1 MRQINAQ
8 APHYQPYKPLSTF
21 INHSMNFETIA
32 IRTQTDRTQHRE
44 HSTPIFPTSSFVFD
58 DAEQMRALF
67 ADEQEGNIYS
77 RFTNPSV
84 REFEEKMALLEGV
97 EDAVATATG
106 MAAVFAS
113 FLAFLKSGDHLLASK
128 AVFGSSYTI
137 ITQYLPKW
145 GISFD
150 WLPTDTAQWQALVR
164 PNTKMLFLE
173 TPSNPGLDVIDL
185 AFTGQFCKR
194 NSLIF
199 NIDNCFA
206 TPYLQQP
213 ARFGADLISHS
224 ATKWIDGQ
232 GRVLGGVVA
241 GSKAMIAEVKK
252 LCRST
257 GPSLSPFNAWV
268 LSKSLETLAVRMDRH
283 CENALLLAQF
293 LEQNGQVAR
302 VIYPFLDSHPMSA
315 VAKQQMK
322 KGGGIVAFEINGGL
336 EQGRRFLNSVKLCS
350 LSANLG
356 DTRSIVTHPASTTHA
371 KLTEQARQDVGITN
385 SLVRVSVGLEHID
398 DIVADI
404 DNALK
409 MSGL

>member
-1 MRQINAQ
+1 M
-8 APHYQPYKPLSTF
+8 H
-21 INHSMNFETIA
+21 FETTA

-44 HSTPIFPTSSFVFD
+44 HSTPIFPTSSFVFE
-58 DAEQMRALF
+58 DAEQMRAMF
-67 ADEQEGNIYS
+67 ADELEGNIYS

-84 REFEEKMALLEGV
+84 REFEEKMAQLEGV
-97 EDAVATATG
+97 EDAVATASG

-137 ITQYLPKW
+137 LTQYLPRW

-150 WLPTDTAQWQALVR
+150 WLPTDTGKWQEMVR

-213 ARFGADLISHS
+213 ARFGADLITHS

-241 GSKAMIAEVKK
+241 GSKAMIADVKK

-302 VIYPFLDSHPMSA
+302 VIHPFLDSHPMCA

-322 KGGGIVAFEINGGL
+322 KGGGIVAFEIKGGL
-336 EQGRRFLNSVKLCS
+336 EQGRRFLNSVKMCS

-356 DTRSIVTHPASTTHA
+356 DTRTIVTHPASTTHA
-371 KLTEQARQDVGITN
+371 KLTPEARQEVGITS

-404 DNALK
+404 AQALAN
-409 MSGL
+409 SVDEG

>member
-1 MRQINAQ
+1 MRA
-8 APHYQPYKPLSTF
+8 KTTTV
-21 INHSMNFETIA
+21 NFETIA
-32 IRTQTDRTQHRE
+32 IRTQTDLTQHRE

-67 ADEQEGNIYS
+67 ADEAEGNIYS

-84 REFEEKMALLEGV
+84 REFEEKIALLEGV

-145 GISFD
+145 GISFG
-150 WLPTDTAQWQALVR
+150 WLPTDTALWQDLVR

-185 AFTGQFCKR
+185 TFTGQFCKR

-241 GSKAMIAEVKK
+241 GSKTMIAEVKK

-257 GPSLSPFNAWV
+257 GPSLSPFNAWI

-293 LEQNGQVAR
+293 LEQNEQVAR

-322 KGGGIVAFEINGGL
+322 KGGGIVAFEIKGGL
-336 EQGRRFLNSVKLCS
+336 EQGRKFLNAVEMCS

-398 DIVADI
+398 DIIKDI

-409 MSGL
+409 ISVL

>member
-1 MRQINAQ
+1 MREVTDERLGTQKS
-8 APHYQPYKPLSTF
+8 YV
-21 INHSMNFETIA
+21 NFETIA

-150 WLPTDTAQWQALVR
+150 WLPTDTAQWQALVK

-185 AFTGQFCKR
+185 AFTGQFCKH

-241 GSKAMIAEVKK
+241 GNKALIAEVKK

-322 KGGGIVAFEINGGL
+322 KGGGIVAFEIKGGL
-336 EQGRRFLNSVKLCS
+336 EQGRRFLNSVEMCS

-398 DIVADI
+398 DIVKDI

-409 MSGL
+409 ISAL

>member
-1 MRQINAQ
+1 MYERFGPQ
-8 APHYQPYKPLSTF
+8 KS
-21 INHSMNFETIA
+21 SVNFETIA
-32 IRTQTDRTQHRE
+32 IRTQTDRSQHRE

-137 ITQYLPKW
+137 LTQYLPKW

-150 WLPTDTAQWQALVR
+150 WLPTDTARWQDLVK
-164 PNTKMLFLE
+164 PNTRMLFLE

-185 AFTGQFCKR
+185 AFTGKFCKH

-213 ARFGADLISHS
+213 VRFGADLISHS

-241 GSKAMIAEVKK
+241 GNKAMIAEVKK

-283 CENALLLAQF
+283 CENALLLAQY

-302 VIYPFLDSHPMSA
+302 VIYPFLDSHPMCSI
-315 VAKQQMK
+315 AKQQMK
-322 KGGGIVAFEINGGL
+322 KGGGIVAFEIKGGL
-336 EQGRRFLNSVKLCS
+336 EQGRRFLNSVKMCS

-371 KLTEQARQDVGITN
+371 KLTEEARQDVGITN

-409 MSGL
+409 LSAL

>member
-1 MRQINAQ
+1 M
-8 APHYQPYKPLSTF
+8 H
-21 INHSMNFETIA
+21 FETTA
-32 IRTQTDRTQHRE
+32 IRIQTTRTQQRE

-113 FLAFLKSGDHLLASK
+113 FLAFLKAGDHLLTSK
-128 AVFGSSYTI
+128 AVFGSSYTV

-150 WLPTDTAQWQALVR
+150 WLPTDTAQWQALVKQ
-164 PNTKMLFLE
+164 NTKMLFLE
-173 TPSNPGLDVIDL
+173 TPSNPGLDVVDL
-185 AFTGQFCKR
+185 DFTGQFCKR

-213 ARFGADLISHS
+213 IRFGADLISHS

-232 GRVLGGVVA
+232 GRVMGGVIA

-283 CENALLLAQF
+283 CESALSLAQF

-302 VIYPFLDSHPMSA
+302 VIYPFLDSHPMCA
-315 VAKQQMK
+315 IAKQQMK
-322 KGGGIVAFEINGGL
+322 KGGGIVAFEIKGGL
-336 EQGRRFLNSVKLCS
+336 EQGRRFLNAVEMCS

-356 DTRSIVTHPASTTHA
+356 DTRTIVTHPASTTHA
-371 KLTEQARQDVGITN
+371 KLTEEARQDVGITN

-409 MSGL
+409 MSVL

>member
-1 MRQINAQ
+1 M
-8 APHYQPYKPLSTF
+8 P
-21 INHSMNFETIA
+21 FETTA
-32 IRTQTDRTQHRE
+32 IRTQTDRSQHRE

-113 FLAFLKSGDHLLASK
+113 LLAFLKSGDHLLASK

-137 ITQYLPKW
+137 LTQYLHRW

-150 WLPTDTAQWQALVR
+150 WLPSDTSKWQELVK

-185 AFTGQFCKR
+185 AFAGQFCKR
-194 NSLIF
+194 NSLVF

-213 ARFGADLISHS
+213 VRFGADLISHS

-241 GSKAMIAEVKK
+241 GNKTMIAEVKK

-257 GPSLSPFNAWV
+257 GPSLSPFNAWI

-283 CENALLLAQF
+283 CESALLLAQF

-315 VAKQQMK
+315 IAKQQMK
-322 KGGGIVAFEINGGL
+322 KGGGIVAFEIKGGL
-336 EQGRRFLNSVKLCS
+336 EQGRRFLNAVEMCS

-371 KLTEQARQDVGITN
+371 KLTEEARQDVGITN

-409 MSGL
+409 MSV